1 MPAFKFR
8 LARVLGWYR
17 KQGQLEE
24 DRLRATLA
32 ELTRTEAGIVHLRES
47 RTTVERGV
55 VDAEFVQAPDLAALD
70 RYRERSRRDELALEE
85 TCARIK
91 KRIVEHH
98 TRLRAMRTRIRLLEK
113 LGERRLTEHVIAED
127 RELEELAAD
136 AFRAASFH
144 SRAETP

>member
-8 LARVLGWYR
+8 LARVLGWFR

-24 DRLRATLA
+24 DRLRVTLA
-32 ELTRTEAGIVHLRES
+32 ELTRTEAGIVNLRES
-47 RTTVERGV
+47 RTSVERGV
-55 VDAEFVQAPDLAALD
+55 VDAESLRAEDLAALD
-70 RYRERSRRDELALEE
+70 RYRDRSRRDELALEE
-85 TCARIK
+85 TRARVK
-91 KRIVEHH
+91 NRIAEHH
-98 TRLRAMRTRIRLLEK
+98 TRLRALRTRVRLLEK
-113 LGERRLTEHVIAED
+113 LGERRLAEHVIAAD